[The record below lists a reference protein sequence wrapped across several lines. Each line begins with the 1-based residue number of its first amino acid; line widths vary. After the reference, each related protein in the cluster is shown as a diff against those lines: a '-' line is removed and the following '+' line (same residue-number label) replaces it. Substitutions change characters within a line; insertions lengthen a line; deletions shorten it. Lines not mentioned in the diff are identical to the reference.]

1 MDFCSISLWISTPF
15 EVVVKLLFT
24 EAIGNYL
31 VKTLNNVLNSA

>member
-15 EVVVKLLFT
+15 EVVKLLFT